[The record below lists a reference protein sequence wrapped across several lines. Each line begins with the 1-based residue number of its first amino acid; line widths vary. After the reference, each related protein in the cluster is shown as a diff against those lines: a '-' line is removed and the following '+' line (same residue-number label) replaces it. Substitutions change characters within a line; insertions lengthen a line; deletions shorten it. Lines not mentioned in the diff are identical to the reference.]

1 MSDRKDRIFRN
12 IRANL
17 NHLLDNVREFEEK
30 GGLRAVLEDFAS
42 GAPADRDDWEEIGGG
57 TSQRARTHAPPPPR
71 TGTRK
76 TIQDYYANLEV
87 PFGSDMDTVK
97 AAYRRLMRSY
107 HPDRFAKDPEMEAM
121 ATRLSQELAE
131 AYQAI
136 ESYLKRGT
144 Y

>member
-1 MSDRKDRIFRN
+1 MSDMKDRLFRN

-17 NHLLDNVREFEEK
+17 NHLLDNVRDFEEK
-30 GGLRAVLEDFAS
+30 GGLRAVFEDFSAREA
-42 GAPADRDDWEEIGGG
+42 GEGDDWEEIGAGA
-57 TSQRARTHAPPPPR
+57 TRSRTHQPPPPR
-71 TGTRK
+71 TGTSK
-76 TIQDYYANLEV
+76 TIHDYYANLEV
-87 PFGSDMDTVK
+87 PFGSDMETVK

-131 AYQAI
+131 AYQAV

>member
-30 GGLRAVLEDFAS
+30 GGLRAVLEDFAA
-42 GAPADRDDWEEIGGG
+42 GTPGDRDDWEEIGMGA
-57 TSQRARTHAPPPPR
+57 SQRTRAHAPPPR
-71 TGTRK
+71 TGSRK

-87 PFGSDMDTVK
+87 PFGSDLDTVK
-97 AAYRRLMRSY
+97 ASYRRLMRSY